1 MLNILNTHL
10 TKFNESKLLMG
21 MILIVLNVSSK
32 YVEFGFSKTQEHALR
47 NGLAREL
54 LIFAIAF
61 TGTRDIVTS
70 IIITAS
76 FFVLSE
82 LLFHEESKFCV
93 ISNKMKK
100 FKALIDTNKDGIIT
114 PEEEET
120 ALKILKKA
128 EKQRTKNLQGEYLSY
143 MGSNYSSI

>member
-1 MLNILNTHL
+1 MLNIINTHL

-114 PEEEET
+114 PEEEEK

-143 MGSNYSSI
+143 MGSNYTSI